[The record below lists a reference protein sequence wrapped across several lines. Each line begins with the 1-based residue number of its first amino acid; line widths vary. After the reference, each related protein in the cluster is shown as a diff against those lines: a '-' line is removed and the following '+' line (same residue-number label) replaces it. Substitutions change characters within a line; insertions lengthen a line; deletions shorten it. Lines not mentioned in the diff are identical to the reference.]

1 MPQDLVVGPDAMAVA
16 RFLAKYAGREAPRTP
31 TIGSSNSCS
40 G

>member
-1 MPQDLVVGPDAMAVA
+1 MAVA
-16 RFLAKYAGREAPRTP
+16 RFLAEYAGREAPHTP